1 MHIRTA
7 WNDYFPE
14 TSTNNLVSQTYNS
27 RQTPSGTSVYVSN
40 CLFISITSTSNGG
53 ALYCYNSAT
62 YFLVES
68 SSFFSCKTSGGHG
81 GAIYS
86 INGNSGQS
94 VLDGVCC
101 YDCCSTYTNSPY
113 FQCVYT
119 YVKKTALNKNYAN
132 YTSISRCVN
141 ENSNSLYT
149 FDFDWGKICFTSF
162 NLSLNKC
169 SGKTFYIAPVLDS
182 NSVTCSFLFSTFADN
197 IATDCT
203 CIILVVTGA
212 KYEIKSCNIL
222 RNTQGSLDS
231 EGTIYTYGNV
241 MIEDSCI
248 LENEATYVF
257 RQYSSYPITLS
268 NCTVDSTSNNGYLTI
283 QNTITKSFIQA
294 LNHISTRNCHSEYDS
309 VGTLTPII
317 QPGFTS
323 KKQKH
328 CCTCGKL
335 FYQYPHDNFILL
347 ICCSLILKLL
357 LQ

>member
-1 MHIRTA
+1 MNFRTA

-14 TSTNNLVSQTYNS
+14 TSKNNLNSQTYNS

-40 CLFISITSTSNGG
+40 CLFIFIASTSGHGG

-68 SSFFSCKTSGGHG
+68 SSFFSCKTSGGYG
-81 GAIYS
+81 GAINFY
-86 INGNSGQS
+86 NTNSGQS
-94 VLDGVCC
+94 VLDEVCC
-101 YDCCSTYTNSPY
+101 YDCYSTYISNPY
-113 FQCVYT
+113 HQSVYAG
-119 YVKKTALNKNYAN
+119 VKNTALNKNYAN

-141 ENSNSLYT
+141 KNSNSWYT
-149 FDFDWGKICFTSF
+149 FDFDYGKICFTSF

-169 SGKTFYIAPVLDS
+169 AGKIFYCGPVLDS
-182 NSVTCSFLFSTFADN
+182 NYVTCSFLYSTFADN

-203 CIILVVTGA
+203 CIMLVVTGA

-222 RNTQGSLDS
+222 RNTKGSLDS

-257 RQYSSYPITLS
+257 RQYSSYPITLC
-268 NCTVDSTSNNGYLTI
+268 NCTVDSTSNNGYLTT
-283 QNTITKSFIQA
+283 QKTITKSFIHA
-294 LNHISTRNCHSEYDS
+294 LNHMSTQNCHSEYDS
-309 VGTLTPII
+309 AAIL
-317 QPGFTS
+317 QPSSSS
-323 KKQKH
+323 KKQIH

-335 FYQYPHDNFILL
+335 FYQCSHGNFILL
-347 ICCSLILKLL
+347 ICGSLILKLL
-357 LQ
+357 PQ